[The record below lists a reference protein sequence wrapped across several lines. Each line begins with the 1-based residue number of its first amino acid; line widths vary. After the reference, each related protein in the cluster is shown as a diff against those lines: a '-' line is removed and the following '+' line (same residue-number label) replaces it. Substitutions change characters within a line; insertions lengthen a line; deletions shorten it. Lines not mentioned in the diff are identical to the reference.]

1 MVCFLQ
7 DMLTEYILVLTLLVT
22 VTTADFT
29 CLCNYNVEL
38 KVYPDT
44 NNGSTDIGSL
54 FEFDCK
60 ATYQTKPVQG
70 WQAIQYEHKVLQVI

>member
-1 MVCFLQ
+1 MMFSLQ
-7 DMLTEYILVLTLLVT
+7 DMLTAYILVLTLLVT

-29 CLCNYNVEL
+29 CLCNYNFEL
-38 KVYPDT
+38 NVYPDT
-44 NNGSTDIGSL
+44 KNGSTEIGKL

-60 ATYQTKPVQG
+60 PTYQTTQVQG